1 MSYSQF
7 EFESD
12 LESGFEERFADYID
26 TVARER
32 RTDDEG
38 KLIPLPEYWEDTISE
53 LADDAIPA
61 YNSEI
66 VALWLD
72 MNLPEIEDPGLV
84 DGETDVLRIITI
96 VLYEQANNYLWEL
109 ANKYGFYN

>member
-1 MSYSQF
+1 MSYSRFDFQ
-7 EFESD
+7 SD
-12 LESGFEERFADYID
+12 LETQFEERFSDYID

-32 RTDDEG
+32 RTDEDG
-38 KLIPLPEYWEDTISE
+38 NLIDLPQYWEDTLSE
-53 LADDAIPA
+53 IADNAIPA

-66 VALWLD
+66 VEVWLD
-72 MNLPEIEDPGLV
+72 LNLPEIEDPGLI

-109 ANKYGFYN
+109 ANKYGFDN